1 MKSKLNEKQK
11 MVSVYNYDDIT
22 IEEKSIV
29 LELLDLLKE
38 RKKAGVDLSIIIE
51 EFKQKFK
58 IEEIPQKPIENTL
71 WDYYTK
77 DVLIGQNIQGF
88 KTITENNK
96 KINIPVLCF
105 SADIDTLNKLITK
118 ILVSKT

>member
-1 MKSKLNEKQK
+1 MNKKEK

-38 RKKAGVDLSIIIE
+38 RKKLGVDLSIIIE

-58 IEEIPQKPIENTL
+58 IEEIPQRPIENTL
-71 WDYYTK
+71 WDHYTK
-77 DVLIGQNIQGF
+77 DVNLGQNIQGF
-88 KTITENNK
+88 KTITENDK
-96 KINIPVLCF
+96 KIKIPVLGLT
-105 SADIDTLNKLITK
+105 ADIDTLNKFVTK
-118 ILVSKT
+118 ILASKA